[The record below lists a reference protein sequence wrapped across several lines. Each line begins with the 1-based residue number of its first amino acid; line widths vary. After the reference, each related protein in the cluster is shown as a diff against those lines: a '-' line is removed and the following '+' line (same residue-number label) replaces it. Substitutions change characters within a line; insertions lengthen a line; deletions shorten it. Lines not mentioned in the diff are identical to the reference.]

1 MDTIYS
7 SQISSSIFSPLI
19 KSKLS
24 ALTDLEKT
32 YYMKILDN
40 IESKYMT
47 NSIFAQKFEQYVAD
61 LFKSR
66 ISREC
71 IKKIL
76 DRGIIYTESYEPIDF
91 YKLLL
96 GKPIFLNKKDFC
108 ACLYYNPNIFIDDL
122 SQQIITEKTEIILKK
137 LNATYLIDFE
147 NNIYASN
154 TLQEILNNVDS
165 YYNFAISKKNKKS
178 EKTNYFT
185 THKIPAKRRGIPY
198 YNPLYSSGPPPIPVT
213 YLEQDEEEQSLSIP
227 TQPILDF
234 TSSSQ
239 QPSFHISN
247 YHNSQ
252 KTTNTT
258 NPKFNLSFSQQH
270 INHPEKNNLVYIP
283 PIYPRNN
290 EIPYVNPLYPHKS
303 NSRTKFIM
311 YDPTKLKEKY
321 QSNALKNYEK
331 KIEDKERKF
340 TNQFFA

>member
-1 MDTIYS
+1 MDTISS
-7 SQISSSIFSPLI
+7 SQMSSSIFSPLI
-19 KSKLS
+19 KSKLV
-24 ALTDLEKT
+24 ALTDYEKA
-32 YYMKILDN
+32 YYMEILDN
-40 IESKYMT
+40 IESKYFS
-47 NSIFAQKFEQYVAD
+47 NSNFAFKFEKYVAD

-71 IKKIL
+71 IIKVL
-76 DRGIIYTESYEPIDF
+76 DKGIMYNEVHQPIDF

-108 ACLYYNPNIFIDDL
+108 ACLYYKPNIFIDDL

-178 EKTNYFT
+178 EKTNYFA

-213 YLEQDEEEQSLSIP
+213 YYEQDEEQSLSIP
-227 TQPILDF
+227 TQPVLDF

-239 QPSFHISN
+239 KPIFHVSN
-247 YHNSQ
+247 YYNSQ
-252 KTTNTT
+252 KPTNIT
-258 NPKFNLSFSQQH
+258 NPKFNLSSSQQH
-270 INHPEKNNLVYIP
+270 INHPDKNNLVYIP
-283 PIYPRNN
+283 PIYPKNK

-303 NSRTKFIM
+303 NSKTKFIM

-321 QSNALKNYEK
+321 QSYALKNYEK
-331 KIEDKERKF
+331 KMESKENEF
-340 TNQFFA
+340 NTNKFFA